1 MRAYRPDKMA
11 SLIRDVVSETMTNKL
26 QDPRISPLASITRV
40 EVSGDLQIA
49 KVYVSV
55 IGNEAA
61 ARTTLRGLENA
72 RGLLQRAVAKAVTA
86 RVCPQLRFL
95 YDGSIKKA
103 SEIIA
108 LIDASLPPAVES
120 TEDEEDQEPDEVRE
134 ENPAGE
140 GPLAKGPGE
149 VPPSDGVGS

>member
-26 QDPRISPLASITRV
+26 QDPRISPFASITRV
-40 EVSGDLQIA
+40 EVTGDLQIA

-55 IGNEAA
+55 MGSETEG
-61 ARTTLRGLENA
+61 RTTLRGLENA
-72 RGLLQRAVAKAVTA
+72 RGILQRAVARAVTA
-86 RVCPQLRFL
+86 RVCPQLRFI

-108 LIDASLPPAVES
+108 LIDASLPREESPADV
-120 TEDEEDQEPDEVRE
+120 EDQEADEVSE
-134 ENPAGE
+134 DHPAE
-140 GPLAKGPGE
+140 DGPSAE
-149 VPPSDGVGS
+149 RQRDVPPSDGVGP